1 MKSIKI
7 KRSADFPTQRWE
19 REPRA
24 KADFLADKF
33 EEECER
39 RGVNPEHP
47 RLEGYV
53 FMDGKVPR
61 LAVRTTTV
69 GGASSVYKN
78 FNRNQIPDAVDCAL
92 SCIEGLERGDRQE
105 RKIAGLVDQ
114 FEDSFE
120 VYRDPG
126 SFSFLLHPRSGSK
139 ARMNVEV
146 NCSFHELRDGVIEYR
161 EVPDVFLTLKAY
173 LSPEGALAFCE
184 EALHNAKKRRE

>member
-1 MKSIKI
+1 MKI
-7 KRSADFPTQRWE
+7 R
-19 REPRA
+19 RA
-24 KADFLADKF
+24 AKVDFLADKF

-39 RGVNPEHP
+39 QGVNPEHP

-69 GGASSVYKN
+69 GGASGVYGN
-78 FNRNQIPDAVDCAL
+78 FNRNQVSDAVDRAL
-92 SCIEGLERGDRQE
+92 SCVEGLERSDRHE
-105 RKIAGLVDQ
+105 KEIARLVDR
-114 FEDSFE
+114 FKGSFE

-126 SFSFLLHPRSGSK
+126 AFSFLLHPGSGAK

-161 EVPDVFLTLKAY
+161 EVPDVFLTLKAV
-173 LSPEGALAFCE
+173 LSPENTLALCE
-184 EALHNAKKRRE
+184 EALHKAKE